1 MSRLARVVVIALA
14 AIGGL
19 YVLVLLR
26 FSFGCASEQTALIPS
41 PSGRHAAS
49 ISIGRCNRDEPERLT
64 VWLSDGQDSR
74 TSESVFIANRRSDGD
89 AAAELRAYV
98 RWTGDNALEVT
109 YPFYLQ
115 VTSTS
120 NNVDGVA
127 VTFRRSDDR

>member
-14 AIGGL
+14 VVGGL

-49 ISIGRCNRDEPERLT
+49 ISVGRCNRDEPERLT
-64 VWLSDGQDSR
+64 VLLSDGRDSR
-74 TSESVFIANRRSDGD
+74 TSTSVFIANKRSNADEG
-89 AAAELRAYV
+89 AELRAYV
-98 RWTGDNALEVT
+98 RWTGDSALEVT

-120 NNVDGVA
+120 DNVDGVA
-127 VTFRRSDDR
+127 VTFKRSDDR